1 MRRMA
6 WALLDRLGAR
16 SWRLKHGPARGLEI
30 YAPARRGVGFRS
42 GRYEP
47 VVAARLAQLAP
58 PGATVV
64 DAGAHLG
71 FHTLALACCVGES
84 GRVFAFEPAPAAG
97 ALLDR
102 TLRRNQLPQVERLAL
117 ALSDRKSTAPWR
129 QTANAAMSHLLP
141 ATTNP
146 SSTGPH
152 DTTQVQ
158 TTTLDHWASEQ
169 ALQRLDLIKIDIEGG
184 ELALLRGG
192 RQTLTQFRPTLVC
205 ELHFHPSL
213 PARPSQVVAELRSQ
227 NYEVHRLGPGLELD
241 EAVARAESQSRPGE
255 MTILHVEAVPMA
267 R

>member
-1 MRRMA
+1 M
-6 WALLDRLGAR
+6 
-16 SWRLKHGPARGLEI
+16 
-30 YAPARRGVGFRS
+30 
-42 GRYEP
+42 
-47 VVAARLAQLAP
+47 
-58 PGATVV
+58 

-71 FHTLALACCVGES
+71 FHTLALACSVGQS

-117 ALSDRKSTAPWR
+117 ALSDREGTSTLRHA
-129 QTANAAMSHLLP
+129 ANAAMNHLVP
-141 ATTNP
+141 ANP
-146 SSTGPH
+146 SSTRPH

-158 TTTLDHWASEQ
+158 ATTLDRWASQ
-169 ALQRLDLIKIDIEGG
+169 RALQRLDLIKIDVEGS

-192 RQTLTQFRPTLVC
+192 RQTLTRFRATLVC

-213 PARPSQVVAELRSQ
+213 PTRPSQVVAELRGQ

-241 EAVARAESQSRPGE
+241 EAVARAESESRPGE
-255 MTILHVEAVPMA
+255 MTILHVEAIPMA